1 MYTVWK
7 SRGMGRNLPAGGVFR
22 RTGPGDD
29 GKVRALVAALGG
41 GFWTWWFWLGVAGLG
56 LIVPM
61 LLKPWVNRSSGIP
74 AVLAACGAS
83 LVGVLMLRFFILY
96 AGQLTVA

>member
-1 MYTVWK
+1 MKSSCWWRFLSVWRWAMMK
-7 SRGMGRNLPAGGVFR
+7 
-22 RTGPGDD
+22 
-29 GKVRALVAALGG
+29 RALVAALGG

-83 LVGVLMLRFFILY
+83 LVGVLMLRFFQFSTP
-96 AGQLTVA
+96 GS

>member
-1 MYTVWK
+1 
-7 SRGMGRNLPAGGVFR
+7 
-22 RTGPGDD
+22 
-29 GKVRALVAALGG
+29 
-41 GFWTWWFWLGVAGLG
+41 AGLG

-61 LLKPWVNRSSGIP
+61 LFKPWVNRSSGIP

>member
-1 MYTVWK
+1 M
-7 SRGMGRNLPAGGVFR
+7 
-22 RTGPGDD
+22 
-29 GKVRALVAALGG
+29 ALGG

-83 LVGVLMLRFFILY
+83 LVGVLMLRFFHSLRRAVNGGVSQKEGGLLGRIPS
-96 AGQLTVA
+96 